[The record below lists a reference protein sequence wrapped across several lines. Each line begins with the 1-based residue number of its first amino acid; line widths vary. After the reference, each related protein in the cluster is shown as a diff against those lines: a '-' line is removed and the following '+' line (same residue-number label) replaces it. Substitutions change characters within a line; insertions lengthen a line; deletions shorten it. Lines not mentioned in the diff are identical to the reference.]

1 MTHLNWFTIATFL
14 GLAGLATITVITGVF
29 APESFPLV
37 AIIALAS
44 ATIATAVL
52 SLHDKS

>member
-14 GLAGLATITVITGVF
+14 GLAGLATITVLTGVL
-29 APESFPLV
+29 APEHFPLV

-44 ATIATAVL
+44 ATITTAVL